1 MNKNIYR
8 ILFNVILLLITYL
21 FYIFPFETLNELLFN
36 QTQSFQY
43 SLINTIIFY
52 ILILYY
58 LRSHNTFKPLKFFVY
73 EGVGIGF
80 ISFMVVSICVSF
92 NYILQFNTFFIG
104 IISLILIILIYL
116 FGSYNARTIN
126 IKKIDI
132 KSPNLLKNYQV
143 LFISD
148 VHLGSNN
155 TNHLVKI
162 IKKIKKI
169 NFDFL
174 LVGGDLIDSSSFNF
188 KDLNILNEI
197 NKPIYFVSGNH
208 EYYLKDFQNKM
219 SQLSSFNIKHLKNT
233 KIQIENI
240 NLIGID
246 DNQTEKSKIDF
257 ANKLCDDNLFNLVV
271 CHKPDIWQKLNCKN
285 HLMLSGHT
293 HNGQIFPFNFIVKL
307 KFKFIYGLYSMNNSN
322 LYVSSGAACWGPKIR
337 LGSKN
342 EITHLKLGKI

>member
-8 ILFNVILLLITYL
+8 FLFYFILFIITYL

-52 ILILYY
+52 ILIFYY
-58 LRSHNTFKPLKFFVY
+58 LRSNNSFKPLKFFVY
-73 EGVGIGF
+73 EGLGIGF

-219 SQLSSFNIKHLKNT
+219 SQLSSFNIKHLRNT

-246 DNQTEKSKIDF
+246 VTKNIF
-257 ANKLCDDNLFNLVV
+257 ANKLCDNNMFNLLV
-271 CHKPDIWQKLNCKN
+271 CHKPDIWQKLDYKN

-307 KFKFIYGLYSMNNSN
+307 KFKFIHGLYNKNDSN
-322 LYVSSGAACWGPKIR
+322 LYVSSGVACWGPKIR
-337 LGSKN
+337 IGSKN
-342 EITHLKLGKI
+342 EIVHIKLVKI